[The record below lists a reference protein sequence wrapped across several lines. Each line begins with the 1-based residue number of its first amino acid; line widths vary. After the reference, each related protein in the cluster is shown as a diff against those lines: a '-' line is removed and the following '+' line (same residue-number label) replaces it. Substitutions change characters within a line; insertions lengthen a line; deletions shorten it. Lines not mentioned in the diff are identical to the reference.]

1 MAEPLAT
8 GSTEDANGYLQQLI
22 VSLKDE
28 SSPECVPESPSES
41 AADYVARMVSLA
53 NEPLS
58 APGEYVL
65 SGETFQDSQQD
76 ELTGSDTVPLV
87 TSDTDTIS
95 WRNLQAETC
104 EDDSEECD
112 EPDPSHASD
121 ECVDVADAPLST
133 ANSVAA
139 TPTPNIDDDAKP
151 EPPAETPAPKRES
164 ISLIPRPTGDA
175 SIIAR
180 MREVANLTTTD
191 ALNAHRS
198 KQLIT
203 NAYVAFACAIVSI
216 AIAQFASLF
225 GVDHPGFARLVSHS
239 SLVAGAI
246 ATVVYLAM
254 LIGIKRNE
262 AAQLKVAR
270 SPSAS

>member
-28 SSPECVPESPSES
+28 SPESEPECTPES
-41 AADYVARMVSLA
+41 AADYVARMVSVA
-53 NEPLS
+53 NEPPS
-58 APGEYVL
+58 APEEYVL
-65 SGETFQDSQQD
+65 SGETFQDSQHD

-87 TSDTDTIS
+87 ASESDTIS
-95 WRNLQAETC
+95 WRDLQSETF
-104 EDDSEECD
+104 EDDSQDCD
-112 EPDPSHASD
+112 EPDSSHASD
-121 ECVDVADAPLST
+121 ECVDVVDSPLST
-133 ANSVAA
+133 PRSFDT
-139 TPTPNIDDDAKP
+139 TPTLDIDDDAKP
-151 EPPAETPAPKRES
+151 DPPAETPAPKRES

-203 NAYVAFACAIVSI
+203 HAYVAFACAIVSI

-225 GVDHPGFARLVSHS
+225 GVDHAGFARLVSHF
-239 SLVAGAI
+239 SLATGAI